1 MIEEAKAEQM
11 RHRKERQQAEK
22 EEQARRLEQ
31 QKLQKER
38 AERQR
43 EAQEQQIRQALE
55 SSVFSERQDL
65 DRLGLAKKVIHM
77 LAISI
82 LFKCPQLE
90 APSLTRMPIQAM
102 ATPFAEKSFFPSQS
116 LKRITA
122 CRVT

>member
-11 RHRKERQQAEK
+11 RLRRERQQAEK

-65 DRLGLAKKVIHM
+65 DRLSLAKVIHM

-82 LFKCPQLE
+82 LFKCQQLE

-102 ATPFAEKSFFPSQS
+102 ATPLAEKSFLPSQS
-116 LKRITA
+116 LKQTIA
-122 CRVT
+122 CRVS